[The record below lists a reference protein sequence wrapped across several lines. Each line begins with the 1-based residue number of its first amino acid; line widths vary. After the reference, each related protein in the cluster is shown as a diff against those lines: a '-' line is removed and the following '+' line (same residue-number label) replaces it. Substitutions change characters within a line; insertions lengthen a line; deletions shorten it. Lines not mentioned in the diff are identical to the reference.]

1 MSLTID
7 LPITV
12 ELTLRKNA
20 EKQGVTLER
29 YISSLLTEFDGEKSI
44 EPQENLTENELLQR
58 IHLNVNPTDLEEYY
72 RLTEIFKAG
81 NITLKDHEK
90 LINLNDLIEIAH
102 ANRMK
107 YLLELAK
114 LRNKSLEDMVYEL
127 GIKRKVA

>member
-7 LPITV
+7 LPITD
-12 ELTLRKNA
+12 EHTLRKNA
-20 EKQGVTLER
+20 EKQGITIER
-29 YISSLLTEFDGEKSI
+29 YISSLLTEFDSKKSI
-44 EPQENLTENELLQR
+44 EYPESLTENELLQR
-58 IHLNVNPTDLEEYY
+58 IQLDVHPTDLEEYY
-72 RLTEIFKAG
+72 RLAEIFKTG
-81 NITLKDHEK
+81 NITLEDHEK

>member
-44 EPQENLTENELLQR
+44 ESPENLTENELLQR

-72 RLTEIFKAG
+72 RLYLTE
-81 NITLKDHEK
+81 
-90 LINLNDLIEIAH
+90 
-102 ANRMK
+102 
-107 YLLELAK
+107 
-114 LRNKSLEDMVYEL
+114 
-127 GIKRKVA
+127 

>member
-44 EPQENLTENELLQR
+44 ESPENLTENELLQR

-72 RLTEIFKAG
+72 RLAEIFKTG
-81 NITLKDHEK
+81 NITLEDHEK

-114 LRNKSLEDMVYEL
+114 LRKKSLEDMVYEL

>member
-12 ELTLRKNA
+12 EHTLRKNA
-20 EKQGVTLER
+20 EKQGITIER
-29 YISSLLTEFDGEKSI
+29 YISSLLTEFDSKKSI
-44 EPQENLTENELLQR
+44 EYPESLTENELLQR
-58 IHLNVNPTDLEEYY
+58 IQLDVHPTDLEEYY
-72 RLTEIFKAG
+72 RLAEIFKTG
-81 NITLKDHEK
+81 NITLEDHEK

>member
-12 ELTLRKNA
+12 EHTLRKNA
-20 EKQGVTLER
+20 EKQGITIER
-29 YISSLLTEFDGEKSI
+29 YISSLLTEFDSKKSI
-44 EPQENLTENELLQR
+44 EYPESLTENELLQR
-58 IHLNVNPTDLEEYY
+58 IQLDVHPTDLEEYY
-72 RLTEIFKAG
+72 RLTEIFKTG
-81 NITLKDHEK
+81 NITLEDHEK